1 MWHLMSKVTGI
12 GFYLSNCNDY
22 IVQIFFNF
30 LNSKSFFYG
39 ILQESQPNENVT
51 FVHMLKLQN

>member
-1 MWHLMSKVTGI
+1 MITLCK
-12 GFYLSNCNDY
+12 Y
-22 IVQIFFNF
+22 FFNF

-51 FVHMLKLQN
+51 FVHMLKLEN